1 VALDPAL
8 MAQLGIK
15 RGSELDAPEVAAPR
29 DAEDIVEGPAVLPW
43 NAAQGASAG
52 RGTQRSAASKA
63 TPRGADEDD
72 TEIDGGKEEPRGS
85 RRSREPG
92 ERSNRS
98 IERQHRENRIAAG
111 TLRVPQVRR
120 GQARSDENFEARAFG
135 EEQSEGSSGGAAGY
149 EDERPGAARAG
160 ATRGKKRRGG
170 PARGGSRGAA
180 RAASGRDGEDSP
192 GSTAP
197 EAPAPP
203 APAPSWADVG
213 APPAWATAGELP
225 ERVSA
230 LLEDWDRRE
239 AEAAELIAA
248 GVEVL
253 PQDEQAAREVVELT
267 DEEAEQLARAICLRL
282 LTAMPRTR
290 HELEKKLLERDVPAA
305 AACAVLD
312 RYEELGIVDDAAFAQ
327 AWVESRARSKG
338 FARGRLKQELRR
350 KGVDGEALDHAL
362 EQIDTEQE
370 RERAEELALRKLGSR
385 TLPPFGYGPP
395 EAAEREKIL
404 RRVVGFLARKGYP
417 GGMALSAAR
426 AAMERHDAGER

>member
-1 VALDPAL
+1 MALDPRL

-15 RGSELDAPEVAAPR
+15 RGSELETPAAASPVDGDDR
-29 DAEDIVEGPAVLPW
+29 SEDNDGPSVLPW
-43 NAAQGASAG
+43 NAAQAE
-52 RGTQRSAASKA
+52 GTSGQ
-63 TPRGADEDD
+63 
-72 TEIDGGKEEPRGS
+72 GK
-85 RRSREPG
+85 REPG

-120 GQARSDENFEARAFG
+120 SPARGEDDFEARAFG
-135 EEQSEGSSGGAAGY
+135 EELGAGGVEPEDAAADAERLPAGGRRTKGAGRGKRAGSGKGSGSRSGTGARGRGSAT
-149 EDERPGAARAG
+149 ATAG
-160 ATRGKKRRGG
+160 AT
-170 PARGGSRGAA
+170 SSQAA
-180 RAASGRDGEDSP
+180 PPDAAP
-192 GSTAP
+192 V
-197 EAPAPP
+197 PP

-213 APPAWATAGELP
+213 APPAWVTDGELP

-253 PQDEQAAREVVELT
+253 PAEEQAQREIVELS

-290 HELEKKLLERDVPAA
+290 HELEKKLLEREVPAA

-312 RYEELGIVDDAAFAQ
+312 RYEELGIIDDAAFAQ
-327 AWVESRARSKG
+327 AWVESRSRSKG

-350 KGVDGEALDHAL
+350 KGVDGEALDNAL
-362 EQIDTEQE
+362 EQIDGDQE

-385 TLPPFGYGPP
+385 TLPPFGYGTP

-404 RRVVGFLARKGYP
+404 RRVVGFLARKGYT

-426 AAMERHDAGER
+426 SAMERHDKGER